1 MWTSIRKPAY
11 DSIVEN
17 APAPA
22 SAVQIMI
29 DFEAEHALTAPLIYV
44 STAIT
49 SGGFRRDPRFTDP
62 ADIRG
67 AISKNNAAC
76 AALIAEITAQPNPLV
91 TAANVMMPTELGA
104 VPEWSDSDYLEFYVA
119 WCAGLTGPASAD
131 FSQALADPELATI
144 RAMADARDRT
154 NDERWPAYLQ
164 FAKAATVEA
173 ALARRALGAGAR
185 PGSRYLLQLVDTGYS
200 LGCRAEAML
209 ARGLGWSLR
218 GDAWDNMGDGWPETG
233 AGHTGFTGTCLS
245 VDPRSGLWAV
255 LLTNAVHFGRG
266 PEHSVVG
273 LRKQVHAAVAT
284 ELLA

>member
-62 ADIRG
+62 AEIRG

-209 ARGLGWSLR
+209 ARGLGWDILTIAIGPALTGQVGETVQDLR
-218 GDAWDNMGDGWPETG
+218 ALNAT
-233 AGHTGFTGTCLS
+233 AGVAGTPLEIVP
-245 VDPRSGLWAV
+245 VD
-255 LLTNAVHFGRG
+255 LT
-266 PEHSVVG
+266 
-273 LRKQVHAAVAT
+273 T
-284 ELLA
+284 